1 MAYPTKPTG
10 NDILPLDVVFADNND
25 LKTAMTTNE
34 ILDGYN
40 NDGETETQLTSRPDA
55 NRFNMFWYQVHNTIK
70 WIISYIEELYTAK
83 LEKSGGTMTGLLN
96 MGSNKITST
105 YTPQS
110 DSDLTNKKYVD
121 NAINSSMWLGEVKML
136 SYPTLPSLPAG
147 VEVVPCD
154 GRAVSRT
161 TYAKYFSMV
170 GTAFGAGDGSTTF
183 NVPDYRGLFLRGWD
197 GNSGRD
203 RNRVYGTIQNSGS
216 PNITAEAQFTQE
228 WETYGVYPYSGAL
241 YLKRRGG
248 NGVDGRAGNFDIVGF
263 DASRV
268 SSVYQDGLTEC
279 RPINS
284 TVYYVV
290 RIK

>member
-10 NDILPLDVVFADNND
+10 NDILPFDTIFANNND

-70 WIISYIEELYTAK
+70 WIVGYIEELYNAK
-83 LEKSGGTMTGLLN
+83 LEKSGGTMTGILS
-96 MGSNKITST
+96 MGANKITST
-105 YTPQS
+105 YRPVNS
-110 DSDLTNKKYVD
+110 EDLANKEYVD
-121 NAINSSMWLGEVKML
+121 RAINGSMWIGEIKTL
-136 SYPTLPSLPAG
+136 SYPKIPNLPSG

-154 GRAVSRT
+154 GRAISRT
-161 TYAKYFSMV
+161 VYAEYFAMV
-170 GTAFGAGDGSTTF
+170 GTAFGAGNGSTTF
-183 NVPDYRGLFLRGWD
+183 NVPDYRGLFIRGWD
-197 GNSGRD
+197 GGTGRD
-203 RNRVYGTIQNSGS
+203 YGRIYGRIQNSGV
-216 PNITAEAQFTQE
+216 PNITGSGQWSQE
-228 WETYGVYPYSGAL
+228 WETFGVTPYTGAF
-241 YLKRRGG
+241 YLINRGG
-248 NGVDGRAGNFDIVGF
+248 NGVDGKRGNFDIVGF

-268 SSVYQDGLTEC
+268 SNIYQNGLNEC

-284 TVYYVV
+284 NGFFVV

>member
-110 DSDLTNKKYVD
+110 
-121 NAINSSMWLGEVKML
+121 
-136 SYPTLPSLPAG
+136 
-147 VEVVPCD
+147 
-154 GRAVSRT
+154 
-161 TYAKYFSMV
+161 
-170 GTAFGAGDGSTTF
+170 
-183 NVPDYRGLFLRGWD
+183 
-197 GNSGRD
+197 
-203 RNRVYGTIQNSGS
+203 
-216 PNITAEAQFTQE
+216 
-228 WETYGVYPYSGAL
+228 
-241 YLKRRGG
+241 
-248 NGVDGRAGNFDIVGF
+248 
-263 DASRV
+263 AS
-268 SSVYQDGLTEC
+268 
-279 RPINS
+279 
-284 TVYYVV
+284 
-290 RIK
+290 